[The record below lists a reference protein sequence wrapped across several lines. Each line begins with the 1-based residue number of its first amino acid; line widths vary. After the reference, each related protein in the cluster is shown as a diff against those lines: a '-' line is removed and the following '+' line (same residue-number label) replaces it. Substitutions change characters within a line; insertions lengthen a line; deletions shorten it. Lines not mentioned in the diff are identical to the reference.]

1 MFLLIL
7 SFYRQLIV
15 VSLKFFQA
23 EAFRNINTFCEIK
36 NILDDKVKPRVNR
49 RVFFC
54 IVVIASFF
62 SYIGLSSVFCSKH
75 VSANRLTISQ
85 IGVFGNVIFTLASV
99 FCIDK
104 VIAFLSDSMSF
115 RLCDYGSLFPK
126 EE

>member
-1 MFLLIL
+1 MKLKI
-7 SFYRQLIV
+7 FY
-15 VSLKFFQA
+15 
-23 EAFRNINTFCEIK
+23 
-36 NILDDKVKPRVNR
+36 DKVKPRVNR

-62 SYIGLSSVFCSKH
+62 SYIGLSLPFFAASMFP
-75 VSANRLTISQ
+75 ANRLTISQ

-115 RLCDYGSLFPK
+115 RLCDYGSLFLK
-126 EE
+126 GRVTSVLLCIIFYVLLNYAL